1 MEVNF
6 DPGFIRHISA
16 FIPNINYMYGSLN
29 QFANFNQKKLQF
41 RMYYPKVQKL
51 IKNYLGF
58 YMGCMLWAQY
68 IKQFKDENV
77 LNNLCYGGEY
87 SQSEVLEEV
96 NFIANY
102 LEQFKKDVKYYIGK
116 SEEIDERYPKILN
129 AYGEFLKINEG
140 FVKLKKTDDIK
151 LPDCL
156 KILDNLEEIKSKIDN
171 VTESGN
177 LYELI
182 EYTDKVL

>member
-1 MEVNF
+1 MQINF

-16 FIPNINYMYGSLN
+16 FVPNINYMYSSLN
-29 QFANFNQKKLQF
+29 NFSNFNQKKLQF
-41 RMYYPKVQKL
+41 KMYYPKVQKL

-68 IKQFKDENV
+68 IEQFKSEDV

-87 SQSEVLEEV
+87 SESETLEEV
-96 NFIANY
+96 NFIENY

-116 SEEIDERYPKILN
+116 PEEIDPRYSKILN

-151 LPDCL
+151 LPDCIKKFENTNEL
-156 KILDNLEEIKSKIDN
+156 KSKIDD
-171 VTESGN
+171 VIKSGN